1 MHKNLV
7 LCDFGSYFIDGA
19 ILKHHLNESNEEFC
33 AAFFQ
38 AVREKVTLTHFF
50 KCICVLYFSIMI
62 SFSPLFSLRNYV
74 SHVELIV
81 HIFVHHCFEKSLRA
95 WFLSFWTL
103 SEISCFSP
111 LFKLLVKQYNQH
123 WYKNAL
129 CNVIF

>member
-1 MHKNLV
+1 MHKNLF

-19 ILKHHLNESNEEFC
+19 ILKHHLNLSNKEFC

-38 AVREKVTLTHFF
+38 AVRETVTLIF
-50 KCICVLYFSIMI
+50 KCVCVLYLSMI
-62 SFSPLFSLRNYV
+62 IYFPPPFFSLRNYV

-95 WFLSFWTL
+95 WFLSFWVL

-111 LFKLLVKQYNQH
+111 HFKLLVKQYNQQ